1 MPEKGRFAPSP
12 SGRMH
17 LGNAFSF
24 LLAWLDAR
32 ASGAGLV
39 LRMEDLDPDRT
50 RPAWSELLVED
61 LRWLGLDWDEGYAVG
76 GPHGPYC
83 QRERTALYEAAFRR
97 LQAQG
102 DVYPCWCSRHQRLA
116 ASAPHPGETR
126 DLGRC
131 PCRDLSRAERERL
144 ALVRAPAWKAAVPH
158 ETVSF
163 SDLLQG
169 PQSFDLSRD
178 CGDFVVRRA
187 DGVFGYQPAVTVDDA
202 LMGVTRVVRGR
213 DLLDSAARQLWLMER
228 LGWAAPVYAHV
239 PLLLAGDGR
248 RLAKR
253 DRDLD
258 FGALRVRKRPQEV
271 LGGLAALAGLR
282 EEPGP
287 VTAAELAAGFSWD
300 RVARADRTLSPED
313 LEHLFPEKDE
323 KSGGPC

>member
-32 ASGAGLV
+32 ASGASLV

-50 RPAWSELLVED
+50 RPAWSELLAED
-61 LRWLGLDWDEGYAVG
+61 LRWLGLDWDEGYAAG

-83 QRERTALYEAAFRR
+83 QRERTALYDAAFRR

-131 PCRDLSRAERERL
+131 PCRDLSRAERERQ

-158 ETVSF
+158 ETVIF

-169 PQSFDLSRD
+169 PQSFDLARD
-178 CGDFVVRRA
+178 CGDFVVRRS
-187 DGVFGYQPAVTVDDA
+187 DGVFGYQLAVTVDDA

-258 FGALRVRKRPQEV
+258 FGALRARKRPQEV
-271 LGGLAALAGLR
+271 LGFLAALAGLR
-282 EEPGP
+282 EKPEPAEAP
-287 VTAAELAAGFSWD
+287 ELATGFSWN
-300 RVARADRTLSPED
+300 RVVRED
-313 LEHLFPEKDE
+313 QSLPLF
-323 KSGGPC
+323 